1 MYTRCLN
8 HSFPTVDSLQEPEM
22 SNLGG
27 KLQTF
32 TCLTFNCVLVHKIA
46 DNTTFSICFSLTMS
60 LLLNAEEGV
69 GLGFHT
75 LMSKDFPT
83 ITSDKISSGNRI
95 KTQIFP
101 IQ

>member
-32 TCLTFNCVLVHKIA
+32 TCLTFNCVE

-83 ITSDKISSGNRI
+83 KTSDKNLIRE
-95 KTQIFP
+95 QD
-101 IQ
+101 